1 MKDTRLILDF
11 DKKSLVIPDDQ
22 IKPLPIME
30 KPVKIDL
37 SNTKLGERQNEE
49 LQDLFNSF
57 KGLFSDK
64 PGLTHVLYREIKT
77 RDQGSVV
84 SRPYRYD
91 RVKQGIINYHVQ
103 KMLNEGTIRPIQS
116 PYVSPVVLTRK
127 NNGLPPDSP
136 EAYRFA
142 IDYHKLNVITKYS
155 RYPLPS
161 IDDLITTNI
170 PFTTIM
176 STLVL
181 RSGYFQLAINPRD
194 IEKTTF
200 VTKNGTF
207 AFNRMPFGLSRAAP
221 NFQKA
226 IDIIL
231 KPVLVHFVSVYMD
244 DVIISSPSFTEH
256 VDHLNQVFTL
266 LQDAGLT
273 MNKDKCHLARDKF
286 KYLGLIISRDG
297 IKTDDNKV

>member
-103 KMLNEGTIRPIQS
+103 KMLNEGKIRPIQS

-142 IDYHKLNVITKYS
+142 IDYHKLNVITKYP

-200 VTKNGTF
+200 VTKMAPLRSTACHS
-207 AFNRMPFGLSRAAP
+207 AFQGRRQIFKRRS
-221 NFQKA
+221 
-226 IDIIL
+226 IL
-231 KPVLVHFVSVYMD
+231 Y
-244 DVIISSPSFTEH
+244 
-256 VDHLNQVFTL
+256 LNLF
-266 LQDAGLT
+266 
-273 MNKDKCHLARDKF
+273 
-286 KYLGLIISRDG
+286 
-297 IKTDDNKV
+297 